1 MNIID
6 MLFGNLFRAKKQA
19 YVQRAKADIHR
30 NTIGKVNGRVMQASA
45 RVDNAVYGAQ
55 KNASRAVFGGGGG
68 SMTKRQKEQAAQ
80 QKKMMQQQQTQQKQ
94 QKQQPAKKGG
104 PQRGKPPKGAKG
116 QGNMGLFGS
125 GNKSQG
131 RQQQGHQGPYC
142 PNGHPVDPSWDACPA
157 CMQMGVASQPMQ
169 AGGGAYQ
176 QPQGGM
182 ANYSQGDAR
191 TQAIDVRGLES
202 KTKKSVVGWIVA
214 QNGNH
219 RGMDFR
225 LFDGKN
231 VIGTAADC
239 DIVVTDPFLSARH
252 CTVRCEGGNFV
263 VIDLDSKNGTYVNQ
277 KKVSKEE
284 LIDNDTI
291 RLGKTEFK
299 FKSLY

>member
-1 MNIID
+1 MNIIE
-6 MLFGNLFRAKKQA
+6 MLFGGLFRAKKQA
-19 YVQRAKADIHR
+19 YVQRAKADLHR
-30 NTIGKVNGRVMQASA
+30 NTVGKVNGRVMQASA

-55 KNASRAVFGGGGG
+55 KKASKTVFGGGAKGAG
-68 SMTKRQKEQAAQ
+68 SKQQQAQ
-80 QKKMMQQQQTQQKQ
+80 QKR
-94 QKQQPAKKGG
+94 QPAQAPAKGG
-104 PQRGKPPKGAKG
+104 PKMKGKAPKGAKG
-116 QGNMGLFGS
+116 QGKMGLFGS
-125 GNKSQG
+125 GDKNQG
-131 RQQQGHQGPYC
+131 RQQQQHQGPYC

-157 CMQMGVASQPMQ
+157 CMQMGLVAQGGS
-169 AGGGAYQ
+169 GGGMAQ

-225 LFDGKN
+225 LYDGKN

-239 DIVVTDPFLSARH
+239 DIVVTDPFLSARQ

-277 KKVSKEE
+277 KRVSKEE